1 MDVEELIGVNTFR
14 TADNVCGVIR
24 MYKANLGLELQ
35 DIIKGAKHM
44 HFKGI
49 DNPVFAKTLFEYLLK
64 YEGEK
69 EEFFIANLLHHIKRG
84 LDDMKA
90 LMQAVNYM
98 EEANRAEQ

>member
-24 MYKANLGLELQ
+24 MHKANLGLELQ

-49 DNPVFAKTLFEYLLK
+49 DNPTFAKTLFEYLLK
-64 YEGEK
+64 YEDQ
-69 EEFFIANLLHHIKRG
+69 EEYFIANLLHHIKRG

-90 LMQAVNYM
+90 LMEAVNYM
-98 EEANRAEQ
+98 EESNCIKQ

>member
-24 MYKANLGLELQ
+24 MHKANLGLELQ

-64 YEGEK
+64 YEGQ
-69 EEFFIANLLHHIKRG
+69 EEYFISNLLYHIKKG

-90 LMQAVNYM
+90 LMAAVNYM
-98 EEANRAEQ
+98 EDVYCTEQ

>member
-1 MDVEELIGVNTFR
+1 MEVEELIGVNAFR

-64 YEGEK
+64 YEDL
-69 EEFFIANLLHHIKRG
+69 EEYFISNLLHHIKQG

-90 LMQAVNYM
+90 LMEAVNYI
-98 EEANRAEQ
+98 EDVYKQ

>member
-1 MDVEELIGVNTFR
+1 MDVEELIGVNAFR

-64 YEGEK
+64 YEDQ
-69 EEFFIANLLHHIKRG
+69 EEYFIANLLHHIKQG

-90 LMQAVNYM
+90 LMEAVNYI
-98 EEANRAEQ
+98 EDVYRTEQ